1 MNINIGKIIC
11 TVGATC
17 RFFPVEIL
25 TCIFFFIS
33 QELHIG
39 RAGAEPLMFL
49 PYAFAIVFSINQI
62 AAVSRF
68 RAAYYASFL
77 ATIPLAVTDLMRFL
91 STPGYLACLLLAI
104 FVVILSGCRRGN
116 REIARYFSS
125 MVINIAFSLLLKF
138 VVCGRCNY
146 LQHHLVHIQHMGR
159 LGSTHSGI
167 HILGYMAGNILY
179 VPFQD

>member
-11 TVGATC
+11 TAGATC

-39 RAGAEPLMFL
+39 GAGAEPLMFL

-104 FVVILSGCRRGN
+104 FVVILSGRRRGN

-125 MVINIAFSLLLKF
+125 MVINIAFSLLLTF
-138 VVCGRCNY
+138 VVCVAAAIIFSTISFIFNIWADWAR
-146 LQHHLVHIQHMGR
+146 HIPE
-159 LGSTHSGI
+159 LIFSVI
-167 HILGYMAGNILY
+167 
-179 VPFQD
+179 